1 MQETHFDL
9 TTDDGEMPTW
19 VIRPDGDGPYP
30 VVLFLMDAPGMRQEI
45 RDMASRLGT
54 AGYYVM
60 TSQLYYRDVRAFNV
74 FETGDRD
81 RMFELMGNLSNEMV
95 NRDTRSMIDHAA
107 ADPAADATKVG
118 VVGYCMSGPF
128 AVMVAAAHEPVVAA
142 ASFHGVRLVAD
153 ADDSPHRH
161 LDSVN
166 GEVYIG
172 AAETDSYAPPEMI
185 DAFAEALE
193 ASSATGK
200 VEWYP
205 RHRTRLCIRRTP
217 AIRPG
222 SFGTALGAHA
232 RPLRPQSPLSHNI
245 FSQDSHQ

>member
-1 MQETHFDL
+1 MHERHFDL
-9 TTDDGEMPTW
+9 DTGEGEMPTW
-19 VIRPDGDGPYP
+19 VVRPDGGGPHP
-30 VVLFLMDAPGMRQEI
+30 LVLFLMDAPGMRQEI
-45 RDMASRLGT
+45 RDMSSRLAT

-60 TSQLYYRDVRAFNV
+60 TSQLYYRDVAEYNV

-95 NRDTRSMIDHAA
+95 NRDAGAMITHAA
-107 ADPAADATKVG
+107 ADAAADTSKVG

-128 AVMVAAAHEPVVAA
+128 AVMVAAAHDNVCAA

-153 ADDSPHRH
+153 ADDSPHLH
-161 LDSVN
+161 LNEVH

-185 DAFAEALE
+185 DAFAASLE
-193 ASSATGK
+193 ASSATGQ

-205 RHRTRLCIRRTP
+205 
-217 AIRPG
+217 
-222 SFGTALGAHA
+222 GTEHGFAYQQ
-232 RPLRPQSPLSHNI
+232 RPQYDRAASERHWERMHDL
-245 FSQDSHQ
+245 FARQLT

>member
-1 MQETHFDL
+1 MQESHLDL
-9 TTDDGEMPTW
+9 TTPDGEMPTW

-30 VVLFLMDAPGMRQEI
+30 VVLFLMDAPGMRDEI
-45 RDMASRLGT
+45 RHMASRLAT

-60 TSQLYYRDVRAFNV
+60 TTQMYYRDVREFCV
-74 FETGDRD
+74 FDNGDRD
-81 RMFELMGNLSNEMV
+81 RMFELMGNLSNDMV
-95 NRDTRSMIDHAA
+95 NSDTGVMLAYAA
-107 ADPAADATKVG
+107 NDPAADTSKAG

-128 AVMVAAAHEPVVAA
+128 AVMVAAAHANVVAA

-161 LDSVN
+161 LDAVN

-185 DAFAEALE
+185 DAFAVALE
-193 ASSATGK
+193 ASASTGQ

-205 RHRTRLCIRRTP
+205 
-217 AIRPG
+217 
-222 SFGTALGAHA
+222 GTEHGFAYAE
-232 RPLRPQSPLSHNI
+232 RPQYDRAASERHWERMHDLFARNLR
-245 FSQDSHQ
+245 